1 MWFYI
6 ETPFD
11 FRNQKNDFKVKSF
24 LVIYLLLNLIW
35 GCDRSESSKLT
46 EKKSDPCLQ
55 KFPDIPDSIKF
66 FNVLINLEDE
76 DVRERLDR
84 EIITNVYFQS
94 STTFALKRANRY
106 FPEIEKIL
114 QKQKVPNDFKYLA
127 VIESNLSEVTSPVG
141 ASGFW
146 QIMPSTAK
154 EYELK
159 INDEIDER
167 LNLTKSSYAACAFI
181 KNSYKYFGN
190 WINACASYNRGIGGV
205 NSDMKWQ
212 KTSHY
217 FDTDMNNET
226 DRYVFRM
233 IAMKLIMENQKAY
246 GFDIPLNQLYEPLQI
261 RKIKLKKSIPNLA
274 EWSVRN
280 GINIKIL
287 RKLNPWII
295 SNKLTIK
302 DSYFEIKLP
311 KKNENLKNYKD
322 YF

>member
-1 MWFYI
+1 MPKFI
-6 ETPFD
+6 
-11 FRNQKNDFKVKSF
+11 
-24 LVIYLLLNLIW
+24 IYSLLAINLLLLGCQQTEDSKKKEKLIN
-35 GCDRSESSKLT
+35 SKIQYL
-46 EKKSDPCLQ
+46 
-55 KFPDIPDSIKF
+55 PDIPKSIKF
-66 FNVLINLEDE
+66 FGELINLEDE

-94 STTFALKRANRY
+94 STTFAIKRAYRY

-114 QKQKVPNDFKYLA
+114 QKTKVPNDFKYLA

-146 QIMPSTAK
+146 QFMPFTAE
-154 EYELK
+154 EYDLK

-167 LNLTKSSYAACAFI
+167 LNLTKSTYAACDFI
-181 KNSYKYFGN
+181 KNSYKVFGN
-190 WINACASYNRGIGGV
+190 WVNACASYNRGIGGV

-226 DRYVFRM
+226 GRYVFRM

-246 GFDIPLNQLYEPLQI
+246 GFDIPSQQMYKPLQT

-287 RKLNPWII
+287 RKLNPWIK

-302 DSYFEIKLP
+302 DSDFEIKLP
-311 KKNENLKNYKD
+311 TKTEKLKNYKD

>member
-1 MWFYI
+1 MPKFI
-6 ETPFD
+6 
-11 FRNQKNDFKVKSF
+11 
-24 LVIYLLLNLIW
+24 IYSLLAINLLLL
-35 GCDRSESSKLT
+35 GCQQTQDSKKK
-46 EKKSDPCLQ
+46 EKVINSKIQYL
-55 KFPDIPDSIKF
+55 PDIPKSIKF
-66 FNVLINLEDE
+66 FGELINLEDE

-94 STTFALKRANRY
+94 STTFAIKRANRY

-114 QKQKVPNDFKYLA
+114 QKTKVPNDFKYLA

-146 QIMPSTAK
+146 QFMPFTAE
-154 EYELK
+154 EYDLK

-167 LNLTKSSYAACAFI
+167 LNLTKSTYAACDFI
-181 KNSYKYFGN
+181 KNSYKVFGN
-190 WINACASYNRGIGGV
+190 WVNACASYNRGIGGV

-226 DRYVFRM
+226 GRYVFRM

-246 GFDIPLNQLYEPLQI
+246 GFDIPRQQMYKPLQT

-311 KKNENLKNYKD
+311 TKTEKLKNYKD

>member
-1 MWFYI
+1 MPKFI
-6 ETPFD
+6 
-11 FRNQKNDFKVKSF
+11 
-24 LVIYLLLNLIW
+24 IYSLLAINLLLL
-35 GCDRSESSKLT
+35 GCQQTEDSKKK
-46 EKKSDPCLQ
+46 EKVINSKIQYL
-55 KFPDIPDSIKF
+55 PDIPKSIKF
-66 FNVLINLEDE
+66 FGEIINLEDE

-94 STTFALKRANRY
+94 STTFAIKRANRY

-114 QKQKVPNDFKYLA
+114 QKTKVPNDFKYLA

-146 QIMPSTAK
+146 QFMPFTAE
-154 EYELK
+154 EYDLK

-167 LNLTKSSYAACAFI
+167 LNLTKSTYAACDFI
-181 KNSYKYFGN
+181 KNSYKVFGN
-190 WINACASYNRGIGGV
+190 WVNACASYNRGIGGV

-226 DRYVFRM
+226 GRYVFRM

-246 GFDIPLNQLYEPLQI
+246 GFDIPRQQMYKPLQT

-295 SNKLTIK
+295 YNKLTIK
-302 DSYFEIKLP
+302 DSDFEIKLP
-311 KKNENLKNYKD
+311 TKTEKLKNYKD

>member
-1 MWFYI
+1 MPKFI
-6 ETPFD
+6 
-11 FRNQKNDFKVKSF
+11 
-24 LVIYLLLNLIW
+24 IYSLLAINLLLL
-35 GCDRSESSKLT
+35 GCQQTQDSKKK
-46 EKKSDPCLQ
+46 EKVINSKIQYL
-55 KFPDIPDSIKF
+55 PDIPKSIKF
-66 FNVLINLEDE
+66 FGELINLEDE

-94 STTFALKRANRY
+94 STTFAIKRANRY

-114 QKQKVPNDFKYLA
+114 QKTKVPNDFKYLA

-146 QIMPSTAK
+146 QFMPFTAE
-154 EYELK
+154 EYDLK

-167 LNLTKSSYAACAFI
+167 LNLTKSTYAACDFI
-181 KNSYKYFGN
+181 KNSYKVFGN
-190 WINACASYNRGIGGV
+190 WVNACASYNRGIGGV

-217 FDTDMNNET
+217 FDTYMNNET
-226 DRYVFRM
+226 GRYVFRM

-246 GFDIPLNQLYEPLQI
+246 GFDIPRQQMYKPLQT

-311 KKNENLKNYKD
+311 TKTEKLKNYKD

>member
-1 MWFYI
+1 LGCQQTQDSKKK
-6 ETPFD
+6 E
-11 FRNQKNDFKVKSF
+11 KVINSK
-24 LVIYLLLNLIW
+24 IQYL
-35 GCDRSESSKLT
+35 
-46 EKKSDPCLQ
+46 
-55 KFPDIPDSIKF
+55 PDIPKSIKF
-66 FNVLINLEDE
+66 FGELINLEDE

-94 STTFALKRANRY
+94 STTFAIKRAYRY

-114 QKQKVPNDFKYLA
+114 QKTKVPNDFKYLA

-146 QIMPSTAK
+146 QFMPFTAE
-154 EYELK
+154 EYDLK

-167 LNLTKSSYAACAFI
+167 LNLTKSTYAACDFI
-181 KNSYKYFGN
+181 KNSFKVFGN
-190 WINACASYNRGIGGV
+190 WVNACASYNRGIGGV

-226 DRYVFRM
+226 GRYVFRM

-246 GFDIPLNQLYEPLQI
+246 GFDIPRQQMYKPLQT

-311 KKNENLKNYKD
+311 TKTEKLKNYKD

>member
-1 MWFYI
+1 
-6 ETPFD
+6 
-11 FRNQKNDFKVKSF
+11 
-24 LVIYLLLNLIW
+24 
-35 GCDRSESSKLT
+35 
-46 EKKSDPCLQ
+46 
-55 KFPDIPDSIKF
+55 
-66 FNVLINLEDE
+66 
-76 DVRERLDR
+76 
-84 EIITNVYFQS
+84 
-94 STTFALKRANRY
+94 
-106 FPEIEKIL
+106 
-114 QKQKVPNDFKYLA
+114 
-127 VIESNLSEVTSPVG
+127 
-141 ASGFW
+141 
-146 QIMPSTAK
+146 
-154 EYELK
+154 
-159 INDEIDER
+159 
-167 LNLTKSSYAACAFI
+167 
-181 KNSYKYFGN
+181 
-190 WINACASYNRGIGGV
+190 
-205 NSDMKWQ
+205 MKWQ

>member
-1 MWFYI
+1 MPKFI
-6 ETPFD
+6 
-11 FRNQKNDFKVKSF
+11 
-24 LVIYLLLNLIW
+24 IYSLLAINLLLL
-35 GCDRSESSKLT
+35 GCQQTEDSKKK
-46 EKKSDPCLQ
+46 EKVINSKIQYL
-55 KFPDIPDSIKF
+55 PDIPKSIKF
-66 FNVLINLEDE
+66 FGELINLEDE

-84 EIITNVYFQS
+84 EIITNIYFQS
-94 STTFALKRANRY
+94 STTFAIKRAYRY

-114 QKQKVPNDFKYLA
+114 QKTKVPNDFKYLA

-146 QIMPSTAK
+146 QFMPFTAE
-154 EYELK
+154 EYDLI

-167 LNLTKSSYAACAFI
+167 LNLTKSTYAACDFI
-181 KNSYKYFGN
+181 KNSYKVFGN
-190 WINACASYNRGIGGV
+190 WVNACASYNRGIGGV

-226 DRYVFRM
+226 GRYVFRM

-246 GFDIPLNQLYEPLQI
+246 GFDIPRQQIYKPLQT

-311 KKNENLKNYKD
+311 TKTEKLKNYKD